1 MSKSI
6 MRELREKQG
15 LTQAELAEKIG
26 LTPNGYAKIERNE
39 TTPQAENVKRIA
51 QALGVSM
58 ETLMNHHQDEPKNI
72 IIVSDNNMTDT
83 VSIKNISCNADE
95 YQAQIDLLK
104 QIIAEKDK
112 QIKMLENMVE
122 LLKNQS

>member
-1 MSKSI
+1 